1 MPINID
7 AEDLLKIIKDNTVQK
22 IFFGILIAVCA
33 FFAGRA
39 TIQQQDCIFKDV
51 CEDVIDDRDELSI
64 QLSKEREKCQKEKKN
79 ALEELA
85 KRLEQDC
92 ILRIDEAIDHCE
104 FSEDIHCPICIS
116 RGLCVNP

>member
-22 IFFGILIAVCA
+22 IFVGILIAVCA

-39 TIQQQDCIFKDV
+39 TVSNQDCIVKDV
-51 CEDVIDDRDELSI
+51 CEDIMNDRD
-64 QLSKEREKCQKEKKN
+64 QLSFQLSEEKGKCLKEKKK

-85 KRLEQDC
+85 ERLERDC
-92 ILRIDEAIDHCE
+92 LLRIDESIDHCE